1 MSLAMESYPTQVQ
14 AQDHHRGLGG
24 SRLLSGVAS
33 LAAGGLAGVAGT
45 AAMTL
50 ATSLERPRDRK
61 ARLEAELEST
71 RSRAPSLPPGQ
82 SLDQVSRWEYGAA
95 WGLVRGALGVAGLR
109 GPAAAATLL
118 AAVWSGDQLILPPPG
133 APSASWSWAPED
145 MAVDFLRCAIY
156 ATATQAAYQW
166 LKTRGQDEL
175 R

>member
-1 MSLAMESYPTQVQ
+1 MSIEMESSETQ
-14 AQDHHRGLGG
+14 AQDHSRGPRG

-61 ARLEAELEST
+61 ARLAAELVST
-71 RSRAPSLPPGQ
+71 RSSAPSLPPGQ

-118 AAVWSGDQLILPPPG
+118 AAVWGGDQLILPPPG
-133 APSASWSWAPED
+133 APSASWTWRPED
-145 MAVDFLRCAIY
+145 MAVDFLRCAVY

-166 LKTRGQDEL
+166 LKARGQDEPH
-175 R
+175 